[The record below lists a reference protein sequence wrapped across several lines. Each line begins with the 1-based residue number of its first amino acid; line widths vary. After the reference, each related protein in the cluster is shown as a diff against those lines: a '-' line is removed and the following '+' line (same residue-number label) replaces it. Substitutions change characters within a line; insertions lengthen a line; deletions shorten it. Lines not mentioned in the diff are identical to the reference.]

1 MRKLILSLSLLCW
14 VSLSAQSLSL
24 NADESYHS
32 LAGETCEAHFDVVNT
47 SSDTLDIIVTRSMNL
62 GDDIVSTFCWGE
74 TCYTPATDVS
84 AQSITIEAGA
94 SFDGFT
100 GYIYNMPADTSFM
113 INYCFSVVDNPSDK
127 VCVDITYSS
136 FAQSVGIVELDSNL
150 SVYPNPANDK
160 LYLNYEGSSEATFVL
175 YDMLGNKILV
185 DNLSGSTE
193 IYVSDYQS
201 GIYFYTFEIEGAPS
215 EVQKL
220 VISH

>member
-1 MRKLILSLSLLCW
+1 MRKLVLSLSLLCW
-14 VSLSAQSLSL
+14 VASSAQSLSL
-24 NADESYHS
+24 NPDESYHS
-32 LAGETCEAHFDVVNT
+32 IAGETCEAHFDVVNI
-47 SSDTLDIIVTRSMNL
+47 SSNSLDVIVTRSMSL

-84 AQSITIEAGA
+84 AQSITIDAGA

-100 GYIYNMPADTSFM
+100 GYIYNMPADTSLM
-113 INYCFSVVDNPSDK
+113 INYCFSVVDDPSDK
-127 VCVDITYSS
+127 VCVDVTYSS
-136 FAQSVGIVELDSNL
+136 FAQSVGIPELESNL
-150 SVYPNPANDK
+150 LVYPNPANDK
-160 LYLNYEGSSEATFVL
+160 LHLNYEGSSEATFVL

-185 DNLSGSTE
+185 NKLSGPKE

-201 GIYFYTFEIEGAPS
+201 GIYFYSFEVEGTPS